1 MSGLY
6 LHIPFCRQAC
16 AYCDFHFSTN
26 TGLKSPMIQ
35 AMKQEMAL
43 RAPALRAPLATV
55 YFGGGTPSLLSAAE
69 INELMD
75 EIHRFWRVEP
85 GAEIT
90 LEANPDDLTP
100 EFFSALKDTPVNRLS
115 IGIQSFDQNHL
126 LSMNRAHNASQ
137 ALSALE
143 GAAAQYIDFSLDL
156 IYGIPGMTVE
166 QWAQHIQRALSFRPT
181 HVSAYAL
188 TQEPKTLMDHEIKK
202 GVRPALSEALAA
214 DHFDVLV
221 QSMEQ
226 GGYAHYEI
234 SNFARDGYYARNNT
248 AYWQGKPYVGIGP
261 SAHSFD
267 GFSRSWNVSNN
278 PQYIKSLS
286 QGITPQ
292 TVEVLT
298 EADRYNELV
307 MTGLRTIWGVDPQSL
322 PGALRPYFAEVTQ
335 PLLAQGVLQNKGGQL
350 ALAPDQWFKADG
362 WAAALFYVADAST
375 K

>member
-1 MSGLY
+1 
-6 LHIPFCRQAC
+6 
-16 AYCDFHFSTN
+16 
-26 TGLKSPMIQ
+26 MIQ

-43 RAPALRAPLATV
+43 RAPAQRAPLATV

-75 EIHRFWRVEP
+75 EIHRHWQVEP

-100 EFFSALKDTPVNRLS
+100 EYFRALKDTSINRLS
-115 IGIQSFDQNHL
+115 LGIQSFDQNHL
-126 LSMNRAHNASQ
+126 VSMNRAHNTSQ

-143 GAAAQYIDFSLDL
+143 GAAAQFSDFSLDL

-166 QWAQHIQRALSFRPT
+166 QWAEHIQRALSFRPT

-221 QSMEQ
+221 QSMER

-234 SNFARDGYYARNNT
+234 SNFARDGFYARNNT
-248 AYWQGKPYVGIGP
+248 AYWQGKSYVGIGP

-292 TVEVLT
+292 TVEVLS
-298 EADRYNELV
+298 ESDRYNELV
-307 MTGLRTIWGVDPQSL
+307 MTGLRTIWGVDPQTL
-322 PGALRPYFAEVTQ
+322 PDALRPYFTEVTQ
-335 PLLAQGVLQNKGGQL
+335 PLLAQGVLQYKGGQL

-375 K
+375 KY